1 MQHIGEVD
9 QHVGHIRIDLQ
20 RRRHQPVGFAHLAAL
35 RLDQAQQMERVEIIG
50 RCLEGARIELFCLAQ
65 ATLLM
70 QGECLLQGLRNV
82 ERP

>member
-1 MQHIGEVD
+1 
-9 QHVGHIRIDLQ
+9 
-20 RRRHQPVGFAHLAAL
+20 L

-50 RCLEGARIELFCLAQ
+50 RCLEGARVELFCLAQ